1 MSSKK
6 ITVLVTGSGGQ
17 LGQCLK
23 KQSLFS
29 ADTID
34 WIFLN
39 SQDFDLTSRLSME
52 EAFEEYSPQWI
63 INGAAYTAVDK
74 AEEDQDRAY
83 AVNAIGVSD
92 LAELCE
98 EHSIKLIHVST
109 DYVFDGDTEISYEED
124 NFTSPQGV
132 YGASKLQGE
141 ELALENNPKTIV
153 VRTSWL
159 YSEFGKNFLTT
170 MLSLFKSKDSLNIVS
185 DQFGQ
190 PTNANDLANALISI
204 VLQDKNKYGVF
215 HYSNY
220 PETNWFEFASAIKS
234 MSQSSIVLHP
244 ITTDQYPTA
253 AKRPRRSTMALDK
266 IAQTFNL
273 DIKYW
278 EESLQE
284 TIQEISEN
292 EK

>member
-39 SQDFDLTSRLSME
+39 FQDFDLTSRLSME